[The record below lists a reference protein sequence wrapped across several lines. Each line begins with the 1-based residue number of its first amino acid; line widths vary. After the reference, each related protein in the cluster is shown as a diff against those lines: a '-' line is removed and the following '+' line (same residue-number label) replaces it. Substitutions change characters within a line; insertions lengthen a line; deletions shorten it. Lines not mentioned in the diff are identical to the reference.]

1 MTQKTKRQ
9 PVFWKNLAAGYIS
22 GVANILSGQPFDI
35 CKVRI
40 QSANGGSFPV
50 VLKNI
55 IKNEGALSL
64 WKGSFFP
71 LVTFG
76 LCNSICFAVNEYVK
90 HYFRNKN
97 NTHELS
103 LFNYYIAGALAGVAN
118 SVVSSPMEHIRIRM
132 QTQKSGADQLYKGSI
147 DAARKIFKQHGLQK
161 GIYKGYTISLYR
173 EFFLYG
179 AYFSIYEKVKHME
192 KNPGFAWLMISGGVG
207 GCAGWLGG
215 FLIDGIKSRVQT
227 DSFTNP
233 KYKSL
238 WNVPKQLSLRDLS
251 RGFTPGFIRAF
262 PVNAI
267 TFVTFE
273 IACNFIYGDHQML

>member
-1 MTQKTKRQ
+1 MKNTPHKRE
-9 PVFWKNLAAGYIS
+9 PVFWKNLLAGYIS

-55 IKNEGALSL
+55 IKKEGALSL

-76 LCNSICFAVNEYVK
+76 LCNSICFAVNEAIK
-90 HYFRNKN
+90 DYFLKKSTDSQIK
-97 NTHELS
+97 THQ
-103 LFNYYIAGALAGVAN
+103 YYIAGAFAGVAN
-118 SVVSSPMEHIRIRM
+118 SIISSPMEHIRIRM
-132 QTQKSGADQLYKGSI
+132 QTQKEGPGKLYNGSI
-147 DAARKIFKQHGLQK
+147 DAARKIFSEFGLTR
-161 GIYKGYTISLYR
+161 GIYKGYVITLYR

-179 AYFSIYEKVKHME
+179 AYFAAYEKCK
-192 KNPGFAWLMISGGVG
+192 KLKKDPGFFWLMFSGGIG

-215 FLIDGIKSRVQT
+215 FLVDGVKSRVQT
-227 DSFTNP
+227 DCFRDP

-238 WNVPKQLSLRDLS
+238 WNVPKQLSLRDLT
-251 RGFTPGFIRAF
+251 RGFTPGFIRGF

-273 IACNFIYGDHQML
+273 IACNFIYNDRR